1 MMEAIILAGGLGT
14 RLRAVNPDAPKP
26 MALIGSRPF
35 LEVLIRSLASKGF
48 KRIILS
54 LGYKAE
60 MIRAH
65 FGSSYSGVDIVYV
78 VEEVPLGTGGAIR
91 LAMTKSISDHVYIF
105 NGDTFLDVD
114 IKSLEERWQEDK
126 NPIIVGYSL
135 DNVERY
141 GKLIIDK
148 NHVIGFSEKGSVD
161 AGIINAGCYIFNRNQ
176 LSQFPVN
183 QKFSLEI
190 DYLSEAI
197 SHTTFDLFIASGTFI
212 DIGIPD
218 DFFRA
223 QNLLQDY

>member
-1 MMEAIILAGGLGT
+1 MEAIILAGGLGT

-48 KRIILS
+48 TRIILS
-54 LGYKAE
+54 LGYKSE
-60 MIRAH
+60 MIRTH
-65 FGSSYSGVDIVYV
+65 FGSSYAGMDIDYV
-78 VEEVPLGTGGAIR
+78 IEEVLLGTGGAVR
-91 LAMTKSISDHVYIF
+91 LAMTKSISDHIYIF

-114 IKSLEERWQEDK
+114 IESLETKWQENK

-141 GKLIIDK
+141 GKLIID
-148 NHVIGFSEKGSVD
+148 NGCVIGFSEKGSID
-161 AGIINAGCYIFNRNQ
+161 AGIINAGCYVFNRNQ

-183 QKFSLEI
+183 EKFSLEM
-190 DYLSEAI
+190 DYLSKVI
-197 SHTTFDLFIASGTFI
+197 SHTTFDLFIASGVFI

-218 DFFRA
+218 DFIRA
-223 QNLLQDY
+223 QTLLKDF